1 MKESNNDLIL
11 IEKDKVGT
19 NFYNSVYSGLW
30 WLKNNSVNY
39 LAIQRTLSGM
49 FISVDSGYC
58 VWQPD
63 KDKYFISRDGKR
75 QSILT
80 LIPDGFWDVKLS
92 RDCIKLRR
100 CDTVY
105 CGVKD
110 YAYMNNA
117 YRGMDLEEDYK
128 RFCQEIK
135 PINNIPADNVYMS
148 FDLSDGAI
156 SKALDIRGFKVRLDS
171 ARADVYKNCV
181 VIHFYGYSDRSTFK
195 AILPLVSGGVA
206 MRKYELR
213 ERYENKK
220 DGRYRLLAALDFAN
234 MMGFKDMDEVEL
246 RKLLYSLGVPISEF
260 ELNLNELLTES
271 EYKVFQDYI
280 IKESAKAILDNQGKF

>member
-1 MKESNNDLIL
+1 MIENNSGLIL

-19 NFYNSVYSGLW
+19 DFYNSVYSGLW

-49 FISVDSGYC
+49 FISANSGYC
-58 VWQPD
+58 VWQPE
-63 KDKYFISRDGKR
+63 KDRFFISRDGKR

-100 CDTVY
+100 CDTLY
-105 CGVKD
+105 CGVKYYD
-110 YAYMNNA
+110 YMNNA

-128 RFCQEIK
+128 RFCQEIE
-135 PINNIPADNVYMS
+135 PINNIPADEVYMS
-148 FDLSDGAI
+148 FGFSGNEVGRV
-156 SKALDIRGFKVRLDS
+156 LDMRGFKVGLES
-171 ARADVYKNCV
+171 AEADVYKNYV
-181 VIHFYGYSDRSTFK
+181 VIHFYGYSDGSIFK
-195 AILPLVSGGVA
+195 AILPLVGKGVA